1 MNKNPF
7 TNHIKDQQ
15 LQILLNQFEMI
26 SKNTLIQLSVL
37 KQLFDEPKSKELY
50 EEALANEIIIDRLEV
65 KIREEVAFSIFKF
78 SPVAEDLRRII
89 AYQDLTTNLERIGD
103 MVLNVIRFVRET
115 PLNDPKLYE
124 ERLEIIQMIDHVTQ
138 MIRNA
143 IMSFTSGSLDA
154 AYAVIKSDD
163 EMDEMYHQMKA
174 SLCKLF
180 SQRELTSE
188 EVNNLLAL
196 EGVGHNL
203 ERCGDSATNI
213 AESTIYLVKGRD
225 IRHVKE
231 DDNTENTSR

>member
-1 MNKNPF
+1 MNNNPF

-26 SKNTLIQLSVL
+26 SRNTLIQLSIL

-50 EEALANEIIIDRLEV
+50 EEALGNEIIIDRLEV

-124 ERLEIIQMIDHVTQ
+124 VRLEIVKMTEHVTQ

-143 IMSFTSGSLDA
+143 IMSFTSGSLET

-163 EMDEMYHQMKA
+163 VMDDMYHQLKA
-174 SLCKLF
+174 IHCKIF
-180 SQRELTSE
+180 AHVELSPE
-188 EVNNLLAL
+188 EVNSLLAL

-231 DDNTENTSR
+231 GDNSENTSR

>member
-1 MNKNPF
+1 MNNNPF

-26 SKNTLIQLSVL
+26 SRNTLIQLSIL

-50 EEALANEIIIDRLEV
+50 EEALGNEIIIDRLEV

-124 ERLEIIQMIDHVTQ
+124 VRLEIVKMTEHVTQ

-143 IMSFTSGSLDA
+143 IMSFTSGSLET

-163 EMDEMYHQMKA
+163 VMDDMYHQLKA
-174 SLCKLF
+174 ILCKIF
-180 SQRELTSE
+180 AHVELSPE
-188 EVNNLLAL
+188 EVNSLLAL

-231 DDNTENTSR
+231 GDNSENTSR

>member
-1 MNKNPF
+1 MNNNPF

-26 SKNTLIQLSVL
+26 SRNTLIQLSIL

-50 EEALANEIIIDRLEV
+50 EEALGNEIIIDRLEV

-124 ERLEIIQMIDHVTQ
+124 VRLEIVKMTEHVTQ

-143 IMSFTSGSLDA
+143 IMSFTSGSLET

-163 EMDEMYHQMKA
+163 VMDDMYHQLKA
-174 SLCKLF
+174 TLCKIF
-180 SQRELTSE
+180 AHVELSPE
-188 EVNNLLAL
+188 EVNSLLAL

-231 DDNTENTSR
+231 GDNSENTSR